1 MAPRKK
7 AGTKNPEESA
17 EIREAFDLLD
27 GEKTG
32 FINVDDDL
40 KTALKELG
48 MEPSKD
54 EMKIILADLKKEK
67 SGKISF
73 LEFQKIVTDRIEE
86 TEMKEELSKAF
97 NFFDNDK
104 TGSISFKNLKRVAK
118 ELGEKLT
125 DEELLEMI
133 DEADLDGDG
142 FVNKKEFFRVMK
154 KTNLI

>member
-7 AGTKNPEESA
+7 SSVNAKDGEST

-32 FINVDDDL
+32 FIEIDDL
-40 KTALKELG
+40 KSGLKELG
-48 MEPSKD
+48 LEQTKED
-54 EMKIILADLKKEK
+54 LNILMADLKKDK

-73 LEFQKIVTDRIEE
+73 LEFQKIVTDKIEE
-86 TEMKEELSKAF
+86 NEMREEMLKAF
-97 NFFDNDK
+97 TFFDKDK
-104 TGSISFKNLKRVAK
+104 TGAISFKNLKRVAK
-118 ELGEKLT
+118 ELGEKIS
-125 DEELLEMI
+125 DEEILEMI

-142 FVNKKEFFRVMK
+142 EVNQKEFYRVMK